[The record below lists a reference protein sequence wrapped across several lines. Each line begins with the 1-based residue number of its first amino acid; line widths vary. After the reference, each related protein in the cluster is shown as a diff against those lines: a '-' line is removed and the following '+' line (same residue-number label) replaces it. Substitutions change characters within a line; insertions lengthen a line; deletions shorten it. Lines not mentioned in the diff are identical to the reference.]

1 MNRLNLETCYPIS
14 SDGPAYALP
23 VLVDLNWLGRVMT
36 QDDAGIVPSR
46 SAYLSLP
53 LADDSVIL

>member
-1 MNRLNLETCYPIS
+1 MLNLNTTYSLTKDHSLP
-14 SDGPAYALP
+14 GLP
-23 VLVDLNWLGRVMT
+23 VLVDLNWLGRTMT

-53 LADDSVIL
+53 LANDSVII